1 MILSG
6 KTFHTLDNLAGRLS
20 KGFMYVSMGMLFVMM
35 LLGGLDVIGRYFFN
49 QPISGTF
56 EITEI
61 LLAGI
66 VYFGVAFTQ
75 RVKGHATVDFFYGFL
90 SGKTK
95 VVVSFVNSFVV
106 LCIFVMMIWRGT
118 VTAIT
123 QLRIHQEVPNIG
135 VPLFLFQLFV
145 PIGAVTMSIVLVVEI
160 FKFFNEARN
169 QN

>member
-1 MILSG
+1 M
-6 KTFHTLDNLAGRLS
+6 F
-20 KGFMYVSMGMLFVMM
+20 
-35 LLGGLDVIGRYFFN
+35 LGGLDVIGRYFFN
-49 QPISGTF
+49 QPIPGTF

-90 SGKTK
+90 PGKTK
-95 VVVSFVNSFVV
+95 VVVSFVNSFIV
-106 LCIFVMMIWRGT
+106 LCIFVMMMWRGT

-160 FKFFNEARN
+160 FTFFNEARN